1 MKILVFSDSHGN
13 RQRMRRA
20 IELQPRRVRAVFF
33 LGDGLRDV
41 EESTADGAELY
52 TVCGNCDW
60 FCGDAP
66 TELVRELEGFRFLAT
81 HGHAYSVKSGLG
93 ALIARAVEADAD
105 VALFGHTHRCFAGY
119 VGRALLIN
127 PGALK
132 SGSYCMLTIDKGD
145 VIPRMMDLDKEIQK
159 GMIP

>member
-1 MKILVFSDSHGN
+1 
-13 RQRMRRA
+13 MRRA

-105 VALFGHTHRCFAGY
+105 VALFGHTHQPHLETIPAGSVI
-119 VGRALLIN
+119 VGRTLKRPLHLFN
-127 PGALK
+127 PGSIGYDASFGTITIRGGEILF
-132 SGSYCMLTIDKGD
+132 SHGSLS
-145 VIPRMMDLDKEIQK
+145 
-159 GMIP
+159 